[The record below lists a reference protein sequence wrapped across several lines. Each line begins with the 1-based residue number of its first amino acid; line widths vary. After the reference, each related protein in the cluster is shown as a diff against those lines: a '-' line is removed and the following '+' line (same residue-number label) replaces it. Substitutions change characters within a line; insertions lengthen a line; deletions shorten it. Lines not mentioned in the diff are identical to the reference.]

1 MKVIGSI
8 LPLIALYVLF
18 FFDDGALFVQ
28 PVDRPGARFAEVL
41 NQ

>member
-1 MKVIGSI
+1 MKVIRPI
-8 LPLIALYVLF
+8 LTLIAVYVPF
-18 FFDDGALFVQ
+18 FLDDGALFVQ